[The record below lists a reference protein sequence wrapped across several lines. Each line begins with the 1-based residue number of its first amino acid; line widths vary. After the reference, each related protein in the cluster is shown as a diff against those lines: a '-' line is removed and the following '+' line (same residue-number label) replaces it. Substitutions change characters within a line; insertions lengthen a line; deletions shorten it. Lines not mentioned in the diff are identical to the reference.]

1 MKKRKRLVIMEM
13 TFLILFALTVI
24 LGMLAG

>member
-1 MKKRKRLVIMEM
+1 MKKRKRIVIAEM
-13 TFLILFALTVI
+13 TFLLLFALTVI